1 MQAGFFH
8 RAFTLLLY
16 FGPYYK
22 MMIKKSRLFFL
33 SLIAFLSACE
43 VTRFVP
49 VQVEYSAKVLFRP
62 DSTTIVLIDQ
72 IDLTHETRYNKRQL
86 AVVKAGI
93 ITSIEYAQAQ
103 LIKLSNVKVINLVDT
118 AGFVSNKDSINDLA
132 VKYHADNVLS
142 LQGFAAGIDFSG
154 MDNSSVSYNS
164 NVSVSYKLFANG
176 GAIYKKLEGS
186 VNQAL
191 PDLPNLGFFGNLIV
205 TPGVGGNRK
214 SIVSLAQQATQMA
227 LQDYLPYTITHSR
240 PIYNDDWLQPAIQQ
254 IYAGNF
260 DKADTLLK
268 PFLKDANVKT
278 VSKAAYML
286 SIVYE
291 SEGDVSLAIDM
302 AQQSIDKFNNYY
314 AEAILNDLK
323 TE

>member
-1 MQAGFFH
+1 
-8 RAFTLLLY
+8 
-16 FGPYYK
+16 
-22 MMIKKSRLFFL
+22 MMNKISSLFFL

-49 VQVEYSAKVLFRP
+49 VQVEYSAKSLFRP
-62 DSTTIVLIDQ
+62 DSTTILLINQ
-72 IDLTHETRYNKRQL
+72 FDLSNQKGYNKRQL

-93 ITSIEYAQAQ
+93 VTSIEYAQAQ

-118 AGFVSNKDSINDLA
+118 AGFVINRDSINDLA
-132 VKYHADNVLS
+132 LKYHADNVLA

-154 MDNSSVSYNS
+154 MDNSTVSYNS
-164 NVSVSYKLFANG
+164 NVRVNYKLFANG
-176 GAIYKKLEGS
+176 GAIYKQLEGT

-205 TPGVGGNRK
+205 TPGVGSNRK

-227 LQDYLPYTITHSR
+227 LQDYLPYTVTHTR

-254 IYAGNF
+254 IYAGNY
-260 DKADTLLK
+260 DEADTLLK
-268 PFLKDANVKT
+268 PFLKDVNVKT

-286 SIVYE
+286 AIVYE
-291 SEGDVSLAIDM
+291 SEGDVSLAINM
-302 AQQSIDKFNNYY
+302 AQQSIDKFNNFY